1 MTFKFDQVRVDQGT
15 TATLED
21 GEPYVENAMDCLKDL
36 VCSDDIL
43 TAHVTVTTLTGAG
56 VRRHELVLDNEN
68 ARLHKTSLDAIGD
81 IVESSELYRQLTTAG
96 GTATMVDG
104 DSLVIWLGEPH
115 DEKRLLLNAP
125 EVRESMDMRLSKF
138 W

>member
-1 MTFKFDQVRVDQGT
+1 MTFKFEQVRVDQGT
-15 TATLED
+15 TSTLED
-21 GEPYVENAMDCLKDL
+21 GEPYVEDAMDCLKAL
-36 VCSDDIL
+36 VCGDDIL

-68 ARLHKTSLDAIGD
+68 AQLHKTSLDAIGD
-81 IVESSELYRQLTTAG
+81 IAESSELYRQLTTAG
-96 GTATMVDG
+96 ATATMVDG
-104 DSLVIWLGEPH
+104 DSLVMWLGNPH
-115 DEKRLLLNAP
+115 DEKQLLLNAP

>member
-1 MTFKFDQVRVDQGT
+1 MTFKFDEVRVDQGT

-36 VCSDDIL
+36 VCGEDIL
-43 TAHVTVTTLTGAG
+43 TAHVTVTTLTGTG

-68 ARLHKTSLDAIGD
+68 AKLHKTSLDAIGD
-81 IVESSELYRQLTTAG
+81 IAESSELYRQLTTAG
-96 GTATMVDG
+96 ATATMVDG
-104 DSLVIWLGEPH
+104 DSLVMWLGNPH